1 MRLALVF
8 LVFAGCMNPD
18 EIFPLH
24 GAVTSVDPVEGQVVR
39 LLRHVQPQQ
48 CRSSQATPFKE
59 TVADAEGKYGF
70 EVFRVEAQSLG
81 GYYTYC
87 FRVEA
92 NFPSGSAS
100 WSDPGSITTELSFAP
115 LRDWR
120 ASPRLENDVL
130 HFEPPVPWPDDAP
143 PVHGPDGQWSLGTQ
157 LIHHARVT
165 TDGGEVIWQGDDRL
179 PVTDGGFWFERKPIV
194 LDDVRLEDF
203 SSTVTLT
210 ADLYEPD
217 QVPFGLLYSQSTPS
231 VGMRAGERLSV
242 QGLRRPVSRGI
253 PCPELG
259 TPCPLTDGDL
269 AAADAGMLN
278 EVTLQFPAPRL
289 LSSVVLR
296 GALFGGR
303 LVGVRLTREDG
314 GVVQEVETTAP
325 YSDPSS
331 DDYAGLPSSFIQ
343 LPDGGYTSLNFAY
356 LVIPLDA
363 GAPVFR
369 VTLQFPDGLAQIQEV
384 SLFE

>member
-39 LLRHVQPQQ
+39 LLRDVQPQQ

-59 TVADAEGKYGF
+59 TIADAEGKYGF

-81 GYYTYC
+81 GYYSYC
-87 FRVEA
+87 FRVETT
-92 NFPSGSAS
+92 FPSGRAS
-100 WSDPGSITTELSFAP
+100 WTDPGSLNTEVSFAP

-143 PVHGPDGQWSLGTQ
+143 PVRGPDDQWTLGTQ
-157 LIHHARVT
+157 LTHQARVT
-165 TDGGEVIWQGDDRL
+165 TDAGEVIWQEYDRF
-179 PVTDGGFWFERKPIV
+179 PVTDGGYWFERKPIV

-203 SSTVTLT
+203 TATVTLT
-210 ADLYEPD
+210 ANLYEPES
-217 QVPFGLLYSQSTPS
+217 VPYGLLYSQSPPP
-231 VGMRAGERLSV
+231 VAMQAGEQLSV
-242 QGLRRPVSRGI
+242 QGLRRPVSRGL

-259 TPCPLTDGDL
+259 SPCPLTDGDL
-269 AAADAGMLN
+269 TGADAGMIH
-278 EVTLQFPAPRL
+278 EVTLEFPAPKP
-289 LSSVVLR
+289 LSSLVLR

-303 LVGVRLTREDG
+303 LIGVLLTREDG
-314 GVVQEVETTAP
+314 GVVQEVEAMAP
-325 YSDPSS
+325 YSDPWS
-331 DDYAGLPSSFIQ
+331 DDSAGYPNSFIQ

-356 LVIPLDA
+356 LIIPIDA
-363 GAPVFR
+363 GAPVSR
-369 VTLQFPDGLAQIQEV
+369 ATLRFPEGLARIQEV